1 MKKLFDEQQI
11 RQGVA
16 KVASLLGP
24 RYGSE
29 ARAAEGPAIF
39 LGVLDGTFMFMADL
53 IREFDQPAEIAFVHA
68 KSYGDR
74 TAREGQ
80 FTDILFPPKLDVA
93 GRDVLV
99 VEDIIDTGYT
109 LAALKS
115 HLQTRGARSIEL
127 CVFLTKPARRADLNI
142 EADYFAFC
150 VEDEFVVGYG
160 TDYAG
165 KWRYLR
171 DLWILEE
178 GDK

>member
-1 MKKLFDEQQI
+1 MKKLLDEQQI

-16 KVASLLGP
+16 KVASLLET
-24 RYGSE
+24 RYGRV

-39 LGVLDGTFMFMADL
+39 LGVLDGAFMFMADL
-53 IREFDQPAEIAFVHA
+53 IREFDQPAEVAFVHA

-74 TAREGQ
+74 TAREGP

-93 GRDVLV
+93 DRDVLV

-115 HLQTRGARSIEL
+115 HLQTRGARSIEV
-127 CVFLTKPARRADLNI
+127 CAFLTKPARRVDLNI

-165 KWRYLR
+165 KWRHLR